1 MTQGRVSGAK
11 GGVGC
16 VAGRDA
22 GMREGEPHALHRL
35 ISAALR
41 NLTLVL
47 RGAAPPRNIH
57 LPVLP
62 PSAGVLPAP
71 FPEDPPTTVRP
82 VAARDRP
89 RPRPGPRRGAC
100 LGGRAPGGHRAGLI
114 LQAPVRRA
122 ARILGSGAEGG
133 GQWRYF
139 APAVRGRGSR
149 LVESAASGGCC
160 SSRVDLEG
168 RLVSWRELKM
178 NKKKRWKR
186 LSIPGIW
193 KRHRRWTWA
202 VRKSFDRLRFDGPG
216 SLPLRQHLISKGLG
230 LIACCSSPS
239 NSPVPEKFPRLIG
252 QTVKQTPYPGRVRT
266 SGGLLWVEE
275 TENDHCPS
283 HCHDASCLCV
293 LLPMLLRG
301 LSNGSVQH

>member
-1 MTQGRVSGAK
+1 M
-11 GGVGC
+11 
-16 VAGRDA
+16 
-22 GMREGEPHALHRL
+22 
-35 ISAALR
+35 
-41 NLTLVL
+41 
-47 RGAAPPRNIH
+47 
-57 LPVLP
+57 
-62 PSAGVLPAP
+62 
-71 FPEDPPTTVRP
+71 
-82 VAARDRP
+82 
-89 RPRPGPRRGAC
+89 
-100 LGGRAPGGHRAGLI
+100 GGRAPGGHWAGLI

-193 KRHRRWTWA
+193 KRLRRWTWA

-239 NSPVPEKFPRLIG
+239 NSPVPEKISSLDWPNCETNPVSRAGAYLRRFALGRGDGKRSLSQPLPRCQLLVRAASDAAAGPVKWFGAALAFEFSNFMPLPGANVHAWLMERRLQFSSTLIHE
-252 QTVKQTPYPGRVRT
+252 QV
-266 SGGLLWVEE
+266 
-275 TENDHCPS
+275 
-283 HCHDASCLCV
+283 
-293 LLPMLLRG
+293 
-301 LSNGSVQH
+301 

>member
-1 MTQGRVSGAK
+1 MGCGGCGGARRGDEGGRAAPTPRPNFGGA
-11 GGVGC
+11 
-16 VAGRDA
+16 AR
-22 GMREGEPHALHRL
+22 PHTRAARL
-35 ISAALR
+35 ALR
-41 NLTLVL
+41 
-47 RGAAPPRNIH
+47 AAPPRNIH

-89 RPRPGPRRGAC
+89 RPRPGPRRGAG
-100 LGGRAPGGHRAGLI
+100 LGGRAPGGHWAGLI

-239 NSPVPEKFPRLIG
+239 NNPVPEKNSSLDWPNRILRNKPRIQG
-252 QTVKQTPYPGRVRT
+252 GRVPQAVC
-266 SGGLLWVEE
+266 SGSRRRKTITVPATATMPAACACCFRCCCGACQMVR
-275 TENDHCPS
+275 CS
-283 HCHDASCLCV
+283 ISF
-293 LLPMLLRG
+293 
-301 LSNGSVQH
+301 